1 MSTHL
6 YDSLGIGNA
15 IVDILARCEDDFL
28 LSRGL
33 HKGSMQLIDEAGA
46 HALYQAMGPTTM
58 ISGGSA
64 ANTIVGIASFG
75 GKSAFIGKVRD
86 DAHGQAFAH
95 DIRAAGVT
103 FTTPKATEGRATAQ
117 CLIFITPDGERTM
130 NTYLGSCQ
138 TLGVADI
145 DPVLVEASHVTYLE
159 GYLWD
164 PPEAKLAFRRAAD
177 IAHAKGRKTALT
189 LSDSFCVDR
198 YRDEFLALIR
208 SGFIDILFANMH
220 ELRALYETADLD
232 TALAALKQEDIL
244 GVVTCSDQGA
254 MVVEQNDILSVPAV
268 AVAEVVD
275 TTGAGDLFAAG
286 FLFGYARGLGS
297 QVSAKLGALAASE
310 IISHVG
316 ARPQHDL
323 QDLARANG
331 LLA

>member
-1 MSTHL
+1 MSTLL
-6 YDSLGIGNA
+6 YDTLGIGNA

-28 LSRGL
+28 LKRGL

-46 HALYQAMGPTTM
+46 HALYADMGPTTL

-75 GKSAFIGKVRD
+75 GKAAFIGKVRD
-86 DAHGQAFAH
+86 DAHGEAFAH

-103 FTTPKATEGRATAQ
+103 FTTPKAQEGRATAQ

-138 TLGVADI
+138 TLSTADI
-145 DPVLVEASHVTYLE
+145 DPAMVEAAHVTYLE

-208 SGFIDILFANMH
+208 TGFIDILFANMH
-220 ELRALYETADLD
+220 ELRSLYETADLD
-232 TALAALKQEDIL
+232 TAIAALKQENIL
-244 GVVTCSDQGA
+244 GVVTCSEQGA
-254 MVVEQNDILSVPAV
+254 VVVENNQALSAPAV

-286 FLFGYARGLGS
+286 FLYGHARGLDA
-297 QVSAKLGALAASE
+297 VKSAGLGALAASE

-316 ARPQHDL
+316 ARPQHSL
-323 QDLARANG
+323 RDLARAQG
-331 LLA
+331 LLS

>member
-1 MSTHL
+1 MTTHL
-6 YDSLGIGNA
+6 YDTLGIGNA

-28 LSRGL
+28 LGRGL

-46 HALYQAMGPTTM
+46 AALYGAMGPATM

-64 ANTIVGIASFG
+64 ANTIVGISSFG

-86 DAHGQAFAH
+86 DEHGKAFAH

-103 FTTPKATEGRATAQ
+103 FTTEKAQEGRATAQ

-138 TLGVADI
+138 TLSTKDI
-145 DPVLVEASHVTYLE
+145 DPALVEAASVTYLE

-198 YRDEFLALIR
+198 YRDEFLALIQT
-208 SGFIDILFANMH
+208 GFIDILFANMH
-220 ELRALYETADLD
+220 ELRSLYETADLD
-232 TALAALKQEDIL
+232 TAIAALKQENIL
-244 GVVTCSDQGA
+244 GVVTCSDKGA
-254 MVVEQNDILSVPAV
+254 LVVENHQVLSAPAV
-268 AVAEVVD
+268 AVEEVVD

-286 FLFGYARGLGS
+286 FLFGHARGLGS
-297 QVSAKLGALAASE
+297 LTSAKLGALAAGE
-310 IISHVG
+310 VISHVG
-316 ARPQHDL
+316 ARPQHSL
-323 QDLARANG
+323 HDLAQANG
-331 LLA
+331 LLP